1 MKSYFLECM
10 TNYRS
15 YNFNVKMAIAANLLT
30 QIGLGIFM
38 TLYNLYLRDLGY
50 SELTNGNVIAM
61 TALAQAIFLVPAGF
75 LSDKWGRK
83 K

>member
-1 MKSYFLECM
+1 M